1 MSSKLKQGL
10 TVAAAVGAAAIGGTA
25 IAGAAGDR
33 STQTAG
39 SPGPAGYGPWDH
51 GPGDRGPGRGPGRGE
66 TALTGET
73 AEKVK
78 AAALERV
85 AGTVLRVETDAGG
98 VYEAHIRKADG
109 TIVEVKVNRAFEV
122 TAVEAGRGGP
132 GGRHHGP
139 GGPGERAL
147 TGATAAKVKA
157 AALARVKGGTVLRVE
172 TDRGGVYEA
181 HVRKA
186 DGTEVEVKVNRAFE
200 VTSVEEHSH
209 PGPGGP

>member
-1 MSSKLKQGL
+1 VSSKLKQGL
-10 TVAAAVGAAAIGGTA
+10 TVAAAVAAAAIGGTA

-33 STQTAG
+33 GTQTAG
-39 SPGPAGYGPWDH
+39 SGAPAGYGPGGH
-51 GPGDRGPGRGPGRGE
+51 GPGDRGPGDRGAGRGE
-66 TALTGET
+66 TALTGDT

-132 GGRHHGP
+132 DGRHHGP

-147 TGATAAKVKA
+147 TGATADKVEA
-157 AALARVKGGTVLRVE
+157 AALARVSGGTVLRVE

-181 HVRKA
+181 HVRKP
-186 DGTEVEVKVNRAFE
+186 DGTEVEVKVDRAFK
-200 VTSVEEHSH
+200 VTSVEEH
-209 PGPGGP
+209 PGRP